1 MPKRQRAT
9 ASTSENTQDISRRD
23 FVARAGLVGAG
34 LAVGPLLWSGCS
46 TPSRETATSG
56 ARVKEALKTMQTRNL
71 GSLEVSA
78 LGAGAMSISAN
89 YGPPADRAQGIS
101 GSARSS
107 SSTA

>member
-1 MPKRQRAT
+1 MPKRQQAI
-9 ASTSENTQDISRRD
+9 ASTSENTQDISRRE
-23 FVARAGLVGAG
+23 FVARAGLIGAG
-34 LAVGPLLWSGCS
+34 MAVGPLLWSGCS

-56 ARVKEALKTMQTRNL
+56 ARVKEDTKTMQTRNL

-89 YGPPADRAQGIS
+89 YGPPADRGP
-101 GSARSS
+101 GHRGPARSA